1 MIINNIAIPNKL
13 NLFGKKPWEIPHLDT
28 LELWKFG
35 DYKHFTSLKLMCKV
49 LGIPSPKG
57 DIDGSKVGHVFYVDE
72 DIDRIVTYCEKDTIA
87 VAQIFLR
94 LRREDLLIEE
104 EIIHV

>member
-1 MIINNIAIPNKL
+1 
-13 NLFGKKPWEIPHLDT
+13 
-28 LELWKFG
+28 
-35 DYKHFTSLKLMCKV
+35 
-49 LGIPSPKG
+49 
-57 DIDGSKVGHVFYVDE
+57 VGHVFYVDK

-94 LRREDLLIEE
+94 LRREDLLVEE

>member
-1 MIINNIAIPNKL
+1 MEYEILMLQLDSLTRKFFYAEETANTQQQLVESTIQRLENKTL
-13 NLFGKKPWEIPHLDT
+13 DLEKLQKESFSTTLLKWFGT
-28 LELWKFG
+28 F
-35 DYKHFTSLKLMCKV
+35 
-49 LGIPSPKG
+49 
-57 DIDGSKVGHVFYVDE
+57 
-72 DIDRIVTYCEKDTIA
+72 DRIVTYCEKDTIA

>member
-1 MIINNIAIPNKL
+1 
-13 NLFGKKPWEIPHLDT
+13 
-28 LELWKFG
+28 
-35 DYKHFTSLKLMCKV
+35 MCKV

-57 DIDGSKVGHVFYVDE
+57 DIDGSQVGRVYYVE
-72 DIDRIVTYCEKDTIA
+72 KDIDRIVTYCEKDTIA

>member
-1 MIINNIAIPNKL
+1 M
-13 NLFGKKPWEIPHLDT
+13 EIWRLQT
-28 LELWKFG
+28 F
-35 DYKHFTSLKLMCKV
+35 YTLKLLTKI

-57 DIDGSKVGHVFYVDE
+57 DIDGSQVGHVFYVE
-72 DIDRIVTYCEKDTIA
+72 KNIDRIVTYCEKDTIA

-94 LRREDLLIEE
+94 LRREDLLVED

>member
-1 MIINNIAIPNKL
+1 MTKI
-13 NLFGKKPWEIPHLDT
+13 
-28 LELWKFG
+28 
-35 DYKHFTSLKLMCKV
+35 

-57 DIDGSKVGHVFYVDE
+57 DIDGSQVAHVFYVE
-72 DIDRIVTYCEKDTIA
+72 KDIDRIVIYCEKDVIA

-104 EIIHV
+104 EILHV

>member
-1 MIINNIAIPNKL
+1 
-13 NLFGKKPWEIPHLDT
+13 
-28 LELWKFG
+28 
-35 DYKHFTSLKLMCKV
+35 MCKV

-57 DIDGSKVGHVFYVDE
+57 DIDGSQVRHVFYVDK

-94 LRREDLLIEE
+94 LRREDLLVEE

>member
-1 MIINNIAIPNKL
+1 
-13 NLFGKKPWEIPHLDT
+13 
-28 LELWKFG
+28 
-35 DYKHFTSLKLMCKV
+35 
-49 LGIPSPKG
+49 
-57 DIDGSKVGHVFYVDE
+57 VDK

-94 LRREDLLIEE
+94 LRREALLVEE

>member
-1 MIINNIAIPNKL
+1 
-13 NLFGKKPWEIPHLDT
+13 LDT

-35 DYKHFTSLKLMCKV
+35 DYKHYTSLKLMCKV
-49 LGIPSPKG
+49 LGIPSSKG
-57 DIDGSKVGHVFYVDE
+57 DIDGSQVGHVYYVE
-72 DIDRIVTYCEKDTIA
+72 KDIDRIVTYCEKDTIA

-94 LRREDLLIEE
+94 LRREELLIEE